1 MATTE
6 LSPYSDLVPEDITN
20 LPSSDSYGEIIEESA
35 DVMESIRNNGLQ
47 RSEAE
52 CPVGWYLP
60 DDRLTDDTDACEDI
74 NECTNVPCHKLR
86 AACINKQGDFE
97 CECFKSYVGDGFS
110 CFIGVNMLIIPPNKH
125 LHSSIPG
132 IETAYKLTLRLVFKM
147 MFLWVGLN
155 GYKRLS
161 LTPSGS
167 SYQSA

>member
-1 MATTE
+1 MATPE
-6 LSPYSDLVPEDITN
+6 LSPYSESVTEDITN
-20 LPSSDSYGEIIEESA
+20 SLSRDAYGEIIEESA
-35 DVMESIRNNGLQ
+35 DIMDIRNNGLRQ
-47 RSEAE
+47 SEAE

-60 DDRLTDDTDACEDI
+60 DDRLSDDTDACEDI

-132 IETAYKLTLRLVFKM
+132 IETAYKLTLRLVFKL
-147 MFLWVGLN
+147 MF
-155 GYKRLS
+155 YR
-161 LTPSGS
+161 
-167 SYQSA
+167 YA

>member
-6 LSPYSDLVPEDITN
+6 ISPYSDLVPEDITN

-167 SYQSA
+167 SY

>member
-167 SYQSA
+167 SY